1 MHNGNTF
8 ISVIFTLE
16 LWSIVEIDGV
26 HQEKKIKDDNDIE
39 MTDEVDGL
47 RDHMDGLVVGVRHV
61 QQTLRHSLR
70 KRKKK
75 TVFNALLDD
84 VVNGNKI
91 FSKCLDDLIT
101 KTTENP
107 DSETFALSI
116 NFEGLIQT
124 NSTKQCHHLFE
135 IFNKSKSGEIPEKD
149 FPIVRH
155 PVIALFIWKK
165 WRKAIWFFLINAVLY
180 WFFLLNYTWMILWK
194 FYNTSRNANV
204 EGNTTEIG
212 KETERTCQTD
222 HYQDDFGH
230 NEIILIISLILL
242 SLWEI
247 MQMIRL
253 GKLYFKEVENFI
265 EISVFATAFLLLG
278 DIRSCCLENDWKR
291 GIVAVG
297 ISLGWIEWVFLTGR
311 LGLIT
316 K

>member
-1 MHNGNTF
+1 
-8 ISVIFTLE
+8 
-16 LWSIVEIDGV
+16 
-26 HQEKKIKDDNDIE
+26 
-39 MTDEVDGL
+39 
-47 RDHMDGLVVGVRHV
+47 
-61 QQTLRHSLR
+61 
-70 KRKKK
+70 
-75 TVFNALLDD
+75 
-84 VVNGNKI
+84 
-91 FSKCLDDLIT
+91 
-101 KTTENP
+101 
-107 DSETFALSI
+107 
-116 NFEGLIQT
+116 
-124 NSTKQCHHLFE
+124 
-135 IFNKSKSGEIPEKD
+135 
-149 FPIVRH
+149 
-155 PVIALFIWKK
+155 
-165 WRKAIWFFLINAVLY
+165 
-180 WFFLLNYTWMILWK
+180 MILWK